1 MCQASAS
8 LTGHNL
14 DTREHAGDI
23 CSDLLTCVI
32 MISTGPQGLVVPR
45 NERICMYNVTL
56 LLELK
61 LLVKYRSHLGRRD
74 ISGGFGVLR
83 LGI

>member
-1 MCQASAS
+1 
-8 LTGHNL
+8 
-14 DTREHAGDI
+14 
-23 CSDLLTCVI
+23 

-74 ISGGFGVLR
+74 ISGVLGYSG
-83 LGI
+83 LGSEEIMRRKRKMEREEAAME